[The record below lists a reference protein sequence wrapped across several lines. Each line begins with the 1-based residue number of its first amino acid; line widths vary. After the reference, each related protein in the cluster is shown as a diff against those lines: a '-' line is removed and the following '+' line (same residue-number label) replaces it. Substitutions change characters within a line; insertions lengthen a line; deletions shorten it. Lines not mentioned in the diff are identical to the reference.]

1 MLRKII
7 IYLFLPLI
15 IFGCAYQ
22 TEKELK
28 TAVND
33 YNRTLITVLSS
44 GTIDMLNS
52 VATDKEVRRMHLFL
66 SNLNEENEIITADL
80 LSMMFKS
87 TEIKPPFKIEPSST
101 QVYQEANVKTE
112 ELWTFK
118 YLNSSTKNVI
128 EGPYK
133 VQYNTRYHVVK
144 LDNKWVVNDVYF
156 QENILK

>member
-7 IYLFLPLI
+7 ICLFLPLI
-15 IFGCAYQ
+15 FFGCAYQ

-33 YNRTLITVLSS
+33 YNRTLIAVLSS
-44 GTIDMLNS
+44 GSIDLLNS

-66 SNLNEENEIITADL
+66 SNLNEENKIITADL

-87 TEIKPPFKIEPSST
+87 VEIKPPFKPEVKST
-101 QVYQEANVKTE
+101 QEFQEAYVKTE
-112 ELWTFK
+112 EIWTYK
-118 YLNSSTKNVI
+118 YLNLSTKNVI

-133 VQYNTRYHVVK
+133 IKYNTRYHVVK
-144 LDNKWVVNDVYF
+144 LDDKWVVNDVYF

>member
-7 IYLFLPLI
+7 ICLFLPLI

-33 YNRTLITVLSS
+33 YNRTLIAVLSS
-44 GTIDMLNS
+44 GSIDLLNS

-66 SNLNEENEIITADL
+66 SNLNGENKLITADL

-87 TEIKPPFKIEPSST
+87 VEIKPPFKPEASST
-101 QVYQEANVKTE
+101 QEFQEAYVKTE
-112 ELWTFK
+112 EIWTYK
-118 YLNSSTKNVI
+118 YLNSSTKNII

-133 VQYNTRYHVVK
+133 IKYNTRYHVVK
-144 LDNKWVVNDVYF
+144 LDDKWVVNDVYF